1 MTILQHLY
9 RHNRWANLTLLD
21 FCIPLSQDL
30 LTTQPT
36 ATHPY
41 GAYGS
46 LVHLLLNEEGYY
58 EAVTGEKLDVPPFDM
73 EHIPS
78 LPDVRGRL
86 QAIDERYIQL
96 AAQLPEDKII
106 EGEFDGQPY
115 SMPAYVPFLQC
126 INHSTEHREQAKAS
140 LTLAGLEPPTIDL
153 WAWQEAGR
161 P

>member
-9 RHNRWANLTLLD
+9 RHNRWANLALLD
-21 FCIPLSQDL
+21 FCLPLQMEQ
-30 LTTQPT
+30 LTAQAP
-36 ATHPY
+36 ATHEF

-58 EAVTGEKLDVPPFDM
+58 QSITGEKLDVPPFDM
-73 EHIPS
+73 DHIPS

-86 QAIDERYIQL
+86 EAIAARYIPLADQL
-96 AAQLPEDKII
+96 LEDKIV

-140 LTLAGLEPPTIDL
+140 LTVSGLEPPTIDF
-153 WAWQEAGR
+153 WAWQDAGR